1 MRIMG
6 FSLIR
11 DLQELFLGWALRA
24 AFSLHSLPGMSSHE
38 ETRTSRQLAAFSIIE
53 LLVVVAIIAIMMVFV
68 APSISS
74 LFGAQGVAKATA
86 DGAGI
91 LEMARMEA
99 MARKTYVYVGFAGL
113 TNSLGNLELRIGAVA
128 SLDGTSETSEAN
140 LRAISRLVKIDR
152 VALAGSGDLPGLD
165 VPTGVTPDSFVNR
178 FPSFAEQFPSS
189 SGFRVGEQDFTSMPV
204 MIISPHGELLET
216 SNAIEPLPFAVV
228 GSRPGRGREPEA
240 NPSNWAA
247 LVYHGG
253 TGNVQTLR
261 P

>member
-1 MRIMG
+1 M
-6 FSLIR
+6 
-11 DLQELFLGWALRA
+11 
-24 AFSLHSLPGMSSHE
+24 SLPQ
-38 ETRTSRQLAAFSIIE
+38 ETGIPRQAKAFSIIE
-53 LLVVVAIIAIMMVFV
+53 LIVVVAIIAIMMVFV

-74 LFGAQGVAKATA
+74 LFGAQGVAKAAA
-86 DGAGI
+86 DGVGI

-99 MARKTYVYVGFAGL
+99 MARKTFVYVGFASV
-113 TNSLGNLELRIGAVA
+113 TNSFGNLELRIGAVA

-165 VPTGVTPDSFVNR
+165 VPAGVTTDSFVNR
-178 FPSFAEQFPSS
+178 FPSFADQFPSS
-189 SGFRVGEQDFTSMPV
+189 SGFRVGEQDFTNMPM

-216 SNAIEPLPFAVV
+216 SNAIEHLSFAVI
-228 GSRPGRGREPEA
+228 GIRPSRGREPEA